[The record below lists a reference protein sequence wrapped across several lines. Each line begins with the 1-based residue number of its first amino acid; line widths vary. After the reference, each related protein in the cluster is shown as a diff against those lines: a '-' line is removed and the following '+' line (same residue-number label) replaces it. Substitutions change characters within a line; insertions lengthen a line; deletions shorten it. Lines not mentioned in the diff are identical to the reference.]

1 MDKRFMIED
10 LTNGGVRY
18 EETQAEAIKTVY
30 FFHSK
35 LKSEE
40 IRLTDRKSNTW
51 VDYRLN
57 RNVERNSG
65 VL

>member
-18 EETQAEAIKTVY
+18 EETQAAALETVR
-30 FFHSK
+30 FFHNS
-35 LKSEE
+35 LKSDE

-57 RNVERNSG
+57 RNLLRNSG